1 MERPTREPRPEVR
14 RDPGGRLLQLEM
26 DRRRFLALLGS
37 LTAAGALAAC
47 APSEPRPSATGGP
60 ASTGPVAS
68 GDASQ
73 AANGSPAAQ
82 GRYDLIRQLRTIIQA
97 SPDHLG
103 AAAAAAVA
111 TGDPARIVEFVRDRI
126 AILPA
131 TSSTADPTT
140 DARWGARGALRSGS
154 GTLRERADL
163 LVDLLGRAGITG
175 RVMRMPRPSSYPGAA
190 LAAPVFGPDLAAL
203 GALWDV
209 VDRAHP
215 ALDVGHDPAGA
226 LVETTTERILSAL
239 PAELRTARLTG
250 PGLPEAIPIVEF
262 DHGGRTQWATALGD
276 RPVLG
281 QAPDGMFGASETV
294 IPRVSVGVSVALNP
308 PAGATLDRTV
318 LHEVLR
324 AEWSA
329 AEVAGRA
336 LVLGFPGP
344 GTPTEAVG
352 RSLESA
358 VIRQPVLRLETSE
371 PLGDTQPL
379 ALGDFLSSAG
389 GVFAPSPDRPGSL
402 VGPLGPLV
410 DPAGPGAGERVATVA
425 GRVNAAAFPEIEL
438 WVAAQASDGSA
449 VDGLSAADFAVTE
462 DGQVRPVTLIAN
474 TAPREVRVL
483 VVYDTSGSVTSALG
497 TPKKKAALEAG
508 IAAALGRA
516 AQASPFV
523 VQVIGVGD
531 HARDGGWIA
540 PEPTAL
546 AAALASTVSNSDVW
560 TTLGDAVP
568 ASGASA
574 VLLVSDNEAH
584 DLPDQI
590 PAFQRRLRASAV
602 PVACLPLGNV
612 DKATTAAILAIGAG
626 PRLDMTAGDFG
637 GRLEAF
643 VRDQVERTARA
654 NYRLRYRAAPDGP
667 SARAV
672 GVAIVGAGAA
682 PLKLGY
688 AVPAEVDRAAPSGIA
703 GVYLTIRVGD
713 HEAVRRLA
721 GVRASARGIPEDTS
735 DAAAIEAASAALN
748 SLHTISFEPGSP
760 TTAHLLDDVIGAVL
774 TVEPVEAAWPGG
786 PPAIVAA
793 GSGWRRFPAPVAA
806 LTESVLAEAT
816 PLAASPSGLR
826 VTVLT
831 ETGRAPGI
839 VGLADVVPAL
849 NIARGVGPDP
859 VAAFRAAMQATLGS
873 SVREGQIFPASAVHS
888 LGDLPLV
895 CLPAFTAVDAVP
907 GWTAEQRLR
916 LTPLLTEYDDHHRL
930 VPASGEVAA
939 MWVVDP
945 DTGSATAVGE
955 DGRGG
960 AGGKFLDCLVPDDD
974 GEMVLAFIGYA
985 LALISSACLMLNPGV
1000 GTVPYYRCVGADVY
1014 GAGVAALGAF
1024 VAPPN
1029 VPAAAFGALSYGIG
1043 LVAPE
1048 AAAGR
1053 GIIMVLLLI
1062 GQLITAGMC

>member
-1 MERPTREPRPEVR
+1 MVR
-14 RDPGGRLLQLEM
+14 DLGERLLQVEM

-47 APSEPRPSATGGP
+47 SPPDLKPSATGGP

-68 GDASQ
+68 GGASPT
-73 AANGSPAAQ
+73 ANGSPAAQ
-82 GRYDLIRQLRTIIQA
+82 GRYDLIRQLRTIIRA

-103 AAAAAAVA
+103 AAATAAVA
-111 TGDPARIVEFVRDRI
+111 TGDPARIVEFVRDHV

-131 TSSTADPTT
+131 TSSAADPTT

-163 LVDLLGRAGITG
+163 LVDLLGRAGIAG

-190 LAAPVFGPDLAAL
+190 LAAQVFGPDLAAL
-203 GALWDV
+203 GVVWDV

-215 ALDVGHDPAGA
+215 ALEVGPDPAGA
-226 LVETTTERILSAL
+226 LVETTTERILAAL

-276 RPVLG
+276 RPVLDR
-281 QAPDGMFGASETV
+281 APDGMFGASEAV

-308 PAGATLDRTV
+308 PAGAIVDRTV

-336 LVLGFPGP
+336 LVLGFAGP
-344 GTPTEAVG
+344 GTPTEAIG

-358 VIRQPVLRLETSE
+358 VIRQPVLRLEASE
-371 PLGDTQPL
+371 PLGDTPRL

-389 GVFAPSPDRPGSL
+389 GTFTPSPDDPGRI
-402 VGPLGPLV
+402 VGPLGPLA
-410 DPAGPGAGERVATVA
+410 DLAGAGAGSRVTRSA
-425 GRVNAAAFPEIEL
+425 GQLSAAAFPEIEL
-438 WVAAQASDGSA
+438 WVAASASDGTA

-462 DGQVRPVTLIAN
+462 DGVARPVTLIAN
-474 TAPREVRVL
+474 TAPREIRVL
-483 VVYDTSGSVTSALG
+483 VVYDTSGSVTAVLG
-497 TPKKKAALEAG
+497 TKTRKAAFEARL
-508 IAAALGRA
+508 AASLGQA
-516 AQASPFV
+516 AQGAPFV

-531 HARDGGWIA
+531 TARDDRWVA
-540 PEPTAL
+540 PEPVSL
-546 AAALASTVSNSDVW
+546 AAALAATASNSDVW
-560 TTLGDAVP
+560 TTLGQAVP
-568 ASGASA
+568 ASAASA
-574 VLLVSDNEAH
+574 VLLVSDNVAS
-584 DLPDQI
+584 DLPEQI
-590 PAFQRRLRASAV
+590 PALKRRFRASAV

-612 DKATTAAILAIGAG
+612 DEATTAAILAIGSG
-626 PRLDMTAGDFG
+626 PRLDVTSGDFAA
-637 GRLEAF
+637 RLETF
-643 VRDQVERTARA
+643 VHGQVARAAQA
-654 NYRLRYRAAPDGP
+654 NYRLRYQALPDGLTT
-667 SARAV
+667 RAV
-672 GVAIVGAGAA
+672 GLTIAGAGAA
-682 PLKLGY
+682 PLELDY
-688 AVPAEVDRAAPSGIA
+688 TVPAEVDRAAPSGIA

-713 HEAVRRLA
+713 REAVRRLA
-721 GVRASARGIPEDTS
+721 GVRVSGRGVPEDTS
-735 DAAAIEAASAALN
+735 DAAAIKAATLALN

-774 TVEPVEAAWPGG
+774 TSEPVEAAWPGG
-786 PPAIVAA
+786 PGAIVAA
-793 GSGWRRFPAPVAA
+793 GQGWRRFPAPIAALSDPVAA
-806 LTESVLAEAT
+806 EAHPSAAT
-816 PLAASPSGLR
+816 PVGLR

-831 ETGRAPGI
+831 ETGAAPGI
-839 VGLADVVPAL
+839 VGLADVVPTL
-849 NIARGVGPDP
+849 NRARGIGPDP
-859 VAAFRAAMQATLGS
+859 AAAFGAAMRATVGA
-873 SVREGQIFPASAVHS
+873 SVREGQLFASSAIQA

-895 CLPAFTAVDAVP
+895 CLPAFTAVDAVS
-907 GWTAEQRLR
+907 GWTADQRLR
-916 LTPLLTEYDDHHRL
+916 LTPLLTEYYDHHRL
-930 VPASGEVAA
+930 VPASGAVAA

-985 LALISSACLMLNPGV
+985 MALISSACLMLNPGV

-1014 GAGVAALGAF
+1014 GAVTAALGVF

-1029 VPAAAFGALSYGIG
+1029 VPAAVFGALSYGIG